1 MIEMQK
7 PATDGEARTHE
18 PGAAVEVSPNLPQL
32 ELQLAPPLAP
42 AQSYQLDEL
51 LRYHDR
57 AFVEQVYVALLQR
70 TPTDAER
77 ARSLDELRGG
87 RRSKIEIIEELL
99 TGADGQATVRVTG
112 LPSPTMRRVAR
123 LPVIGYVWR
132 LLRGLVRLPVL
143 MRHQQQ
149 FEAYALGQ
157 QQRIAE
163 HINGVLAPT
172 LADALDS
179 VLMLSDSLLALQAQ
193 LQIDLAALNHALIAQ
208 QQQHDAA
215 INATINAQQQ
225 RHDAAVAAQ
234 QELIVQEQHVIVET
248 QKVALEE
255 LRAQLRELAAT
266 HEQQHAELIEQVRH
280 LQMLFESARA
290 GATARENDQA

>member
-57 AFVEQVYVALLQR
+57 AFVEQVYVALLR
-70 TPTDAER
+70 RAPTDAER
-77 ARSLDELRGG
+77 ARALDELRGG
-87 RRSKIEIIEELL
+87 RRSKIEIIEGLL

-112 LPSPTMRRVAR
+112 LPSPTMRRIGR
-123 LPVIGYVWR
+123 WPVIGYVWR

-149 FEAYALGQ
+149 FESYALGQ

-193 LQIDLAALNHALIAQ
+193 LQIDLAALNHALTAQ

-215 INATINAQQQ
+215 INAQQQ